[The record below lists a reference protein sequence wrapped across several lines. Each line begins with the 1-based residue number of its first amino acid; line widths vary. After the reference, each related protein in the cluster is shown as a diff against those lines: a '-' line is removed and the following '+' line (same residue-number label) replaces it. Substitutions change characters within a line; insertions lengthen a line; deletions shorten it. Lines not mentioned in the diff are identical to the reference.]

1 MTMMEQDKL
10 KSGLE
15 EVIKRTFNVIDNV
28 YSENKP
34 KDKPDSRLIFPQKR
48 DKTKRVSEQELRFI
62 FVDQFIK
69 YCSDKNNK
77 FDYYYSVEAPTQY
90 VYHFYRDD
98 RDDDKEPEFSVK
110 KEKGDGKESAS
121 IDLAIYEKK
130 TDSVNPVAIIEF
142 KKDGCSAH
150 EIAKD
155 FLKLS
160 VEPSSNEMLRY
171 FIMISSSDTRLE
183 KKNGGLLK
191 SFENKLDKPCF
202 HFHTSESIQWNQ
214 IDILWHRL
222 PSDGE
227 PIRNKEE
234 KTPIDSNDFSAI
246 YTHNGKNG
254 ILQDI
259 KITPIQK

>member
-1 MTMMEQDKL
+1 MAA
-10 KSGLE
+10 
-15 EVIKRTFNVIDNV
+15 IDNFKKRLEAIIENSFKAIDKV
-28 YSENKP
+28 YSENETR
-34 KDKPDSRLIFPQKR
+34 DGANSRLIFPKKR

-69 YCSDKNNK
+69 YCSDNNNK

-98 RDDDKEPEFSVK
+98 DKVPEFSVK

-130 TDSVNPVAIIEF
+130 PDSVNPVAIIEF

-160 VEPSSNEMLRY
+160 IEPGDEVLRY

-183 KKNGGLLK
+183 KEKGGLMN
-191 SFENKLDKPCF
+191 SFKNKLEKKCF
-202 HFHTSESIQWNQ
+202 HYNITEKWYN
-214 IDILWHRL
+214 IDIRWHRL
-222 PSDGE
+222 P
-227 PIRNKEE
+227 PK
-234 KTPIDSNDFSAI
+234 KAVDSNDFSAI

-254 ILQDI
+254 ILNNI
-259 KITPIQK
+259 IRKPIQK